1 MKHYLLAAALL
12 PVLAA
17 CHNSD
22 KDDATPTS
30 IAAGFSQD
38 FTLRHHQQATL
49 PTAQTQELT
58 LLVEDLQF
66 SICPKNVNCLAP
78 DFAAP
83 TLAITAADGS
93 SQQLKLPQDLP
104 RISNPNWIDSA
115 SVRAN
120 GRRYV
125 VYYKSWALDAGRQDS
140 PRKQDFTLNF
150 RVEKPQ

>member
-12 PVLAA
+12 PALAA

-22 KDDATPTS
+22 KDDAAPAA

-38 FTLRHHQQATL
+38 FALHYRQQATL
-49 PTAQTQELT
+49 PTAQAPELT
-58 LLVEDLQF
+58 VLVEDLQF
-66 SICPKNVNCLAP
+66 SICPKNTNCLLP

-93 SQQLKLPQDLP
+93 TQQLKLPRDFSRDMRP
-104 RISNPNWIDSA
+104 AWIDTA
-115 SVRAN
+115 GVRAN

-125 VYYKSWALDAGRQDS
+125 VYYRNWSFDAAKQDN
-140 PRKQDFTLNF
+140 PQKQDFTISL
-150 RVEKPQ
+150 RVERP